1 MINLSRS
8 FLIVVGFVALV
19 VVMLLG
25 LSTGIA
31 VTQSRAIANIE
42 DLSTQVSNA
51 EKTVAAQAVTETAAA
66 ATIEALSTQVS
77 DAEKTVTARADADA
91 TATAISKDRAF
102 ALNDTISIG
111 LQPTISVAIYGN
123 FVAPSEIDLRE
134 KSFTIA
140 AWAKREGNGSFFII
154 GQGTNEGN
162 KGLHFG
168 FRGGNQRFTCGFW
181 YNDLDLDTPDQQE
194 DVGEWHHWACT
205 VQVDLECRGQKPCR
219 TIYKDGKE
227 VTTTPS
233 GAKSGDY
240 QGSGPLMIGNSPLQ
254 TNSEGSVAG
263 VAVYDRVLNPEE
275 IRSLMEITRPP
286 EVTPTPIE

>member
-8 FLIVVGFVALV
+8 FLIVLGFVALV

-31 VTQSRAIANIE
+31 VTQSKAIAYIE
-42 DLSTQVSNA
+42 DLSTQVAN
-51 EKTVAAQAVTETAAA
+51 
-66 ATIEALSTQVS
+66 
-77 DAEKTVTARADADA
+77 AEKTVTAWADADA

-123 FVAPSEIDLRE
+123 FVAPSEIDLRG

-140 AWAKREGNGSFFII
+140 AWAKREGEGNFFII
-154 GQGTNEGN
+154 GQGEGN
-162 KGLHFG
+162 DHEGLHFG
-168 FRGGNQRFTCGFW
+168 FRGQDQTFTCGFW
-181 YNDLDLDTPDQQE
+181 HDDVDIARQE

-205 VQVDLECRGQKPCR
+205 VQVNRECRGETPCR

-227 VTTTPS
+227 VTTTHSGVPS
-233 GAKSGDY
+233 DNY

-263 VAVYDRVLNPEE
+263 VAVYDRVLNLEE
-275 IRSLMEITRPP
+275 IRSLMEMTRPP
-286 EVTPTPIE
+286 EVTPIPIE